1 MIKKLETQDQY
12 GNKIYRYTSSDIVL
26 DLDTGHTVKQ
36 DIDTLMSALGISG
49 GGSGAGPQ
57 INLDA
62 ATLQSHPASDF
73 VLASTYTSYT
83 QSVANNIALLAP
95 LDSPR
100 LTGTPTVPSVAAGDS
115 TEKAA
120 NTKYVDDAVAAYKGE
135 VTETLKNYAAKQ
147 HSHQANDII
156 SGEFN
161 STDVRAKDG
170 VDYTV
175 SRLRNAKL
183 IGEAEGVPSALDN
196 GAMLLVYEG

>member
-36 DIDTLMSALGISG
+36 DLDTILSALGI
-49 GGSGAGPQ
+49 GGSGSSTTE
-57 INLDA
+57 ININA
-62 ATLQSHPASDF
+62 QSLGGHPAEDY
-73 VLASTYTSYT
+73 VLAEVYNNYTS
-83 QSVANNIALLAP
+83 AMAGELALKAP

-100 LTGTPTVPSVAAGDS
+100 FVGTPTVPSVDPLDS

-147 HSHQANDII
+147 HSHQAHDII

>member
-12 GNKIYRYTSSDIVL
+12 GNKIYRYTSSDVVL

-36 DIDTLMSALGISG
+36 DIDTLLAALGISDKTPTVQV
-49 GGSGAGPQ
+49 S
-57 INLDA
+57 INAD
-62 ATLQSHPASDF
+62 TLQNHPASDF
-73 VLASTYTSYT
+73 VLNSVYSNYTK
-83 QSVANNIALLAP
+83 SVATDMALKAP
-95 LDSPR
+95 IDSPR
-100 LTGTPTVPSVAAGDS
+100 FTGTPTVPSVAAGDN
-115 TEKAA
+115 TEKVA
-120 NTKYVDDAVAAYKGE
+120 NTKYVDSAVAKYKTE
-135 VTETLKNYAAKQ
+135 VTNTLKNYAAKQ

-183 IGEAEGVPSALDN
+183 IGEAEGVPSSLSN
-196 GAMLLVYEG
+196 GSMLLVYQG

>member
-12 GNKIYRYTSSDIVL
+12 GNKIYRYTSSDVVL

-36 DIDTLMSALGISG
+36 DMDTILSALGI
-49 GGSGAGPQ
+49 GGSGSSTTEIH
-57 INLDA
+57 INA
-62 ATLQSHPASDF
+62 QTLEGHSASDF
-73 VLASTYTSYT
+73 LLADVYNNFTKT
-83 QSVANNIALLAP
+83 VAGEIALKAP

-100 LTGTPTVPSVAAGDS
+100 FVGTPTVPSVSPGDS